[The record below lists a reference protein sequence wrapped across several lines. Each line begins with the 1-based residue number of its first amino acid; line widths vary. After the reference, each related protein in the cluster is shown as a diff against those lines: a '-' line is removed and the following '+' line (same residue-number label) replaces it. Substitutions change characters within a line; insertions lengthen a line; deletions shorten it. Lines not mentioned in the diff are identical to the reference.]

1 MLFAVMPEVQDVT
14 EPDFYITVIMTSED
28 MPEVQNL
35 TEPDFYITAIIT
47 SNDREC
53 LFISNGSEI
62 DRLTTRELKEYR
74 KRLTAYQEE
83 NNVFQPNKR
92 VLQDFFCNIALAC

>member
-1 MLFAVMPEVQDVT
+1 MLFAVMPEVQEVT
-14 EPDFYITVIMTSED
+14 EPDFYITVIMTS
-28 MPEVQNL
+28 
-35 TEPDFYITAIIT
+35 
-47 SNDREC
+47 NDRKC
-53 LFISNGSEI
+53 LFISDGSEI

>member
-1 MLFAVMPEVQDVT
+1 
-14 EPDFYITVIMTSED
+14 

-47 SNDREC
+47 SNDREY

-62 DRLTTRELKEYR
+62 DRQTTRKLKEYR
-74 KRLTAYQEE
+74 KRLTADQEE
-83 NNVFQPNKR
+83 GNNVFSTKQESFTG
-92 VLQDFFCNIALAC
+92 FFL